1 MKRTNEGALTLG
13 KMSLWKKVKHD
24 RGYFLL
30 CAPAIVLVFIFS
42 YIPMYGIYLAFTD
55 FSIRAGI
62 LGSPFV
68 GFKWFERF
76 FTSVY
81 FFRVLKNT
89 VLLSTLTIVF
99 TFPLPVAF
107 ALLLREVQNKAVRK
121 AVQTISYMPH
131 FISTVIVVGIMMNLF
146 SPSGGIIN
154 RILTAFNLT
163 DTPINF
169 FYQAKY
175 FRMLY
180 IGSEIWQHFGWN
192 SIIYIATILSIDPQL
207 YEAAEMDGA
216 GKWKQML
223 HVTLPG
229 IRDVTVTL
237 LILAF
242 GSVMSVGFEKV
253 LLMYNPATWETSDV
267 IATYTYREGILGSL
281 GYGSA
286 VGIFN
291 SIINLILL
299 IIFNSIARRVS
310 EVSLW

>member
-1 MKRTNEGALTLG
+1 
-13 KMSLWKKVKHD
+13 
-24 RGYFLL
+24 
-30 CAPAIVLVFIFS
+30 
-42 YIPMYGIYLAFTD
+42 
-55 FSIRAGI
+55 
-62 LGSPFV
+62 
-68 GFKWFERF
+68 
-76 FTSVY
+76 
-81 FFRVLKNT
+81 
-89 VLLSTLTIVF
+89 
-99 TFPLPVAF
+99 
-107 ALLLREVQNKAVRK
+107 
-121 AVQTISYMPH
+121 
-131 FISTVIVVGIMMNLF
+131 
-146 SPSGGIIN
+146 
-154 RILTAFNLT
+154 
-163 DTPINF
+163 
-169 FYQAKY
+169 
-175 FRMLY
+175 MLY

>member
-1 MKRTNEGALTLG
+1 MA
-13 KMSLWKKVKHD
+13 KKLSVWQRLKHD
-24 RGYFLL
+24 RGYLLL
-30 CAPAIVLVFIFS
+30 CAPAIILVFIFS
-42 YIPMYGIYLAFTD
+42 YLPMYGIYLAFTD

-68 GFKWFERF
+68 GFKWFQRF
-76 FTSVY
+76 FESIY
-81 FFRVLKNT
+81 FWRILKNT
-89 VLLSTLTIVF
+89 VLLSALTILF
-99 TFPLPVAF
+99 TFPLPIVF
-107 ALLLREVQNKAVRK
+107 ALLLREVKNTAVRK
-121 AVQTISYMPH
+121 AAQTISYMPH
-131 FISTVIVVGIMMNLF
+131 FISTVIVVGIMTDLF
-146 SPSGGIIN
+146 SPSGGVIN
-154 RILTAFNLT
+154 EVLMALGIF
-163 DTPINF
+163 DSPVNF
-169 FYQAKY
+169 FYEAKY

-267 IATYTYREGILGSL
+267 IATFTYREGILAGEL

-286 VGIFN
+286 VSIFN
-291 SIINLILL
+291 SVINLVLL
-299 IIFNSIARRVS
+299 VVFNCIARRVS